1 MITARFGSSSV
12 TVGIGHRASGD
23 HRGDHRRGEPQRRGR
38 VSPGRLLGALFMG
51 MLANS
56 LNLLG
61 VDVYWQNLVT
71 GMMLILAVVFDMIN
85 ESRKEQRK

>member
-1 MITARFGSSSV
+1 MA
-12 TVGIGHRASGD
+12 
-23 HRGDHRRGEPQRRGR
+23 
-38 VSPGRLLGALFMG
+38 

-85 ESRKEQRK
+85 EKRKEQRR